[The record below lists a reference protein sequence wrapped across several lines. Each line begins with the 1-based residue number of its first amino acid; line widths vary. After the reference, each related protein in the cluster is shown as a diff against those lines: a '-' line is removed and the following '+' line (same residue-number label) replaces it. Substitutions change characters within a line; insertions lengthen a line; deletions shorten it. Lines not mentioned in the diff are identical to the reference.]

1 MVDRCHGGAQMINA
15 FEAMGNT
22 FYKGI
27 KKMKK
32 FLKELAVLALKSA
45 VVATTVTVCSEKA
58 KRLFSK

>member
-1 MVDRCHGGAQMINA
+1 MINA